1 MGLEKHRKKQ
11 VFKDGITVAGS
22 ANFAQQVDF
31 AGLANFTGSLTATV
45 PFSLKAINASG
56 LATFTGCVAGS
67 APVSLTGAV
76 NLAGLTVVG
85 SFVATAQ
92 ASVGQLNVSGRLTVN
107 SVPAFKTTSAIG
119 QFAGLTSL
127 ASGAATV
134 VISTSA
140 VKSNAIIMLTPI
152 MRGAIPTAAVL
163 QSSGSLP
170 HSLMVNTVTETTS
183 GGFFTAGWLSGI
195 GYGATMDVAWT
206 ITLQA

>member
-22 ANFAQQVDF
+22 ANFAQRVDF
-31 AGLANFTGSLTATV
+31 AGQVNFTGSFTASIPLSLSQLDVAGRANFTGSFTA
-45 PFSLKAINASG
+45 
-56 LATFTGCVAGS
+56 S
-67 APVSLTGAV
+67 APM
-76 NLAGLTVVG
+76 
-85 SFVATAQ
+85 
-92 ASVGQLNVSGRLTVN
+92 SVGQIGIAGKMTVS
-107 SVPAFKTTSAIG
+107 SVPAMKSSSAAN

-140 VKSNAIIMLTPI
+140 VKSNAIIMLTPVI
-152 MRGAIPTAAVL
+152 RGAIPTAAIL

-170 HSLMVNTVTETTS
+170 HCLMVNTVAETTS